1 MRLIKSRRGQA
12 AAEAIIV
19 LPIFILIMMIT
30 IHFGKVMVAQSKVY
44 IAAREGALA
53 ETREEGKGISA
64 VFFGQGTVDTSSNL
78 LKEAGL
84 PEMDFP
90 GLHYFISFLEWVM
103 ELGSAK
109 MDVTYTVPAGPYLS
123 AIFGEGTTV
132 KGSCHFLGFCLS
144 RTEIVTWLMKVA
156 GDLVEWLGKIL

>member
-1 MRLIKSRRGQA
+1 MRLIRANSGQA
-12 AAEAIIV
+12 TAEAIIV

-44 IAAREGALA
+44 ISAREGALA

-78 LKEAGL
+78 LGEAG
-84 PEMDFP
+84 FP
-90 GLHYFISFLEWVM
+90 KIKYFTSFLNYVM
-103 ELGSAK
+103 GKGSAK
-109 MDVTYTVPAGPYLS
+109 MDVTYTVPTGPYLS

-132 KGSCHFLGFCLS
+132 KGSCHFLGFCFS
-144 RTEIVTWLMKVA
+144 RTEIVEWLASVA
-156 GDLVEWLGKIL
+156 EDLVKWLEKILL